1 MEYLAYSFIA
11 LTGAWLM
18 FMLATSIFQ
27 DQVSRATEALFDSI
41 EYSLAV
47 RKSRRGARLERSSA
61 DDLYSPAQTPSI
73 WSQSS
78 SNHFAA

>member
-1 MEYLAYSFIA
+1 
-11 LTGAWLM
+11 M

-27 DQVSRATEALFDSI
+27 DQVSRATEAIFDSI

-47 RKSRRGARLERSSA
+47 RKSRRDARLERTSV
-61 DDLYSPAQTPSI
+61 DDLYSPAQTSSL
-73 WSQSS
+73 WSQSN

>member
-1 MEYLAYSFIA
+1 MEYLTYSFIA
-11 LTGAWLM
+11 LTGAGLM

-27 DQVSRATEALFDSI
+27 DQVSRATEAIFDSI

-47 RKSRRGARLERSSA
+47 RKSRRDARLERTSV
-61 DDLYSPAQTPSI
+61 DDLYSPAQTSSL
-73 WSQSS
+73 WSQSN